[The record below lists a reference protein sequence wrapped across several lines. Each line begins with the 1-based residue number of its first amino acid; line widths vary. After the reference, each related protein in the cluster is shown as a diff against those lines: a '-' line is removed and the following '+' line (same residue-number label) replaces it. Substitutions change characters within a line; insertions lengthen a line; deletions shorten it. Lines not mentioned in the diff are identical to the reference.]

1 MQVDSSPKTK
11 GEQTREKIIR
21 AAIRCLAN
29 YGDKDT
35 TFQRIA
41 DECGISQPLVV
52 HYLKSR
58 ESIFPLVL
66 GQLLEQAK
74 TMTEK
79 ALASARSPSDKLK
92 AYLKISLHIF
102 RSEPETARIYLMLH
116 HFASYDERYKSIN
129 TQIRKDAVERI
140 ELILKAGISTGE
152 FKSVNRPQ
160 IYAKTLHN
168 SLVGLLIGI
177 ATDSS
182 GLTDK
187 TLLSS
192 LEEILLGPLLM

>member
-1 MQVDSSPKTK
+1 MQINSDQITK
-11 GEQTREKIIR
+11 GERTREKIIK
-21 AAIRCLAN
+21 AAIRCLAT

-52 HYLKSR
+52 HYLKNR
-58 ESIFPLVL
+58 ENVFPLVL
-66 GQLLEQAK
+66 SQLLAQAK
-74 TMTEK
+74 AMTEM
-79 ALASARSPSDKLK
+79 ALATAQTPTGKLK
-92 AYLKISLHIF
+92 AYLKVSLHIF
-102 RSEPETARIYLMLH
+102 RSEPEIARIYLMLH
-116 HFASYDERYKSIN
+116 HFASYDEKYRSIN

-140 ELILKAGISTGE
+140 ELLIKAGVALGE
-152 FKSVNRPQ
+152 FKPVNKPQ
-160 IYAKTLHN
+160 LYAKTLHN

-187 TLLSS
+187 ALFSS
-192 LEEILLGPLLM
+192 LEEILLSPLMK